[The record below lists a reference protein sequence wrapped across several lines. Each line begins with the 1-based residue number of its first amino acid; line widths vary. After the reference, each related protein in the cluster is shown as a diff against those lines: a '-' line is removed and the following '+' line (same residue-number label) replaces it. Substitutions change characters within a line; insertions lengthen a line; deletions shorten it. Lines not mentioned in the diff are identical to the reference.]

1 MYGGSKGKKK
11 LRRRLLKLAKYFS
24 STWDFLVFFVPM
36 STNDILHNSKLA
48 KKANAIGVNRLLRA
62 KSLLHLLKYAEIAV
76 GVKLHLSV
84 LAASVYTPFVLFPY
98 RLKGY
103 DFVHSSN
110 ETRKLWVSGS
120 ENFKAI
126 KQKVSVTLKQKKEV
140 RSSLRRLTA
149 SVYQAYKA
157 EMRKFFHLEL
167 LQQRKA
173 KYCLMRCNAF
183 SPDRM
188 GFHILEEC

>member
-1 MYGGSKGKKK
+1 M
-11 LRRRLLKLAKYFS
+11 
-24 STWDFLVFFVPM
+24 
-36 STNDILHNSKLA
+36 
-48 KKANAIGVNRLLRA
+48 NRLLRP

-126 KQKVSVTLKQKKEV
+126 KKKVSVTLKRKKL
-140 RSSLRRLTA
+140 SSLQRLTA

-157 EMRKFFHLEL
+157 EMRKFFIWNYHSSVK
-167 LQQRKA
+167 Q
-173 KYCLMRCNAF
+173 NTV
-183 SPDRM
+183 
-188 GFHILEEC
+188 